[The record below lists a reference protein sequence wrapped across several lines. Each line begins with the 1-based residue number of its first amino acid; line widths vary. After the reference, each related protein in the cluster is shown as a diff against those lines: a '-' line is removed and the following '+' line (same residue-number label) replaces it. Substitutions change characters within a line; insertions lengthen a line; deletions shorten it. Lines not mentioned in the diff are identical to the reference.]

1 MSIVVTEPVQGV
13 RVLTMDR
20 PGKKNALDIASYS
33 ALAASLKAADAD
45 ESVHA
50 IILTGANGAFS
61 SGNDLADFRRG
72 GDPTPALDLLRSL
85 VLVETPL
92 IAAVEGVAVG
102 IGATMLLH
110 CDLVVAAHSATFRMP
125 FVPLGLT
132 PEGGS
137 SYLLPRAA
145 GAKRAA
151 EILLFGDPFS
161 ADAAEHAGLIN
172 RIVAD
177 GEALPT
183 ALTLAARLG
192 EQPPQALRAAHRL
205 LHGDRDQ
212 LLTVIDEE
220 ITVFRERLESDE
232 AQAILKSFGEG
243 TAHHPH
249 RGP

>member
-1 MSIVVTEPVQGV
+1 MSIRITEPHSGV
-13 RVLTMDR
+13 RQLTMDR
-20 PGKKNALDIASYS
+20 PEKKNALDIESYS
-33 ALAASLKAADAD
+33 ALTAGLQAADTD

-50 IILTGANGAFS
+50 IIITGAHGTFS
-61 SGNDLADFRRG
+61 SGNDLADFRRHS
-72 GDPTPALDLLRSL
+72 DPTSALSLLRAL

-92 IAAVEGVAVG
+92 IAAVEGAAIG

-110 CDLVVAAHSATFRMP
+110 CDLVVAAQSATFRMP

-145 GAKRAA
+145 GPKLAA
-151 EILLFGDPFS
+151 ELLLFGDPFT
-161 ADAAEHAGLIN
+161 ADVAERAGMVN
-172 RIVAD
+172 RVVAD

-183 ALTLAARLG
+183 ALALADRLG
-192 EQPPQALRAAHRL
+192 EQPSEALRAAHRL
-205 LHGDRDQ
+205 LHSERDQ

-232 AQAILKSFGEG
+232 AQTILNSL
-243 TAHHPH
+243 
-249 RGP
+249 